1 MHVFRGNLWQ
11 TVQKSS
17 IALKLRLS
25 RKLVFSQSS
34 RFFPLSEID
43 YLELFPFF
51 LLMEKSI
58 DLLMYLLNHLKKQNY
73 IYTVHLSLAEFPEG
87 SEIRSY
93 STETRSDYLY
103 LL

>member
-87 SEIRSY
+87 SEIRSVFAIKN
-93 STETRSDYLY
+93 TFIA
-103 LL
+103 

>member
-58 DLLMYLLNHLKKQNY
+58 DLLMYLLNHLKKTELQ
-73 IYTVHLSLAEFPEG
+73 IYHLSQAEF
-87 SEIRSY
+87 
-93 STETRSDYLY
+93 SD
-103 LL
+103 

>member
-58 DLLMYLLNHLKKQNY
+58 DQLMYLLNHFKKTELH
-73 IYTVHLSLAEFPEG
+73 IYDLSLAEFPEG